1 MKKFN
6 SKTLLLIGGISV
18 VGLTGCERLEQ
29 AANDALE
36 KAKQSAVQVLDEAGQ
51 SGSIDQAKQSANQ
64 VLLETKQTAT
74 GLLGQAS
81 EYLSQDPQTQDVG
94 NTVAGDQA
102 STL

>member
-1 MKKFN
+1 MKKCN

-29 AANDALE
+29 AANDAVE
-36 KAKQSAVQVLDEAGQ
+36 K
-51 SGSIDQAKQSANQ
+51 AKQSANQ
-64 VLLETKQTAT
+64 VLLEAKQTAA

-81 EYLSQDPQTQDVG
+81 EYLSQDPQMQDVG